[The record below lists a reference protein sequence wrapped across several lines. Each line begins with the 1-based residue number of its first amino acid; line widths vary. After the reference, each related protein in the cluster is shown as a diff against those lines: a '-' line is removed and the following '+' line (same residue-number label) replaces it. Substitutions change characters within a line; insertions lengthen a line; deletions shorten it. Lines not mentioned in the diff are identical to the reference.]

1 MSLRKPYRR
10 HLVRMSA
17 LAFCLP
23 GLLLCETGKH
33 QSAVEELALLQQ
45 EAHAE
50 RVAQDKQGRV
60 RTVLKIVELLN
71 DAPDAVRAAAQVY
84 AEAGDD
90 EHALAELQLF
100 ADLGQADD
108 TLLRG
113 DDKQFAAIKQKPQ
126 YQAVLKRFT
135 QNKTPISEA
144 KAAFQLSDPGLL
156 AEDIDY
162 DPESQTFLITSV
174 LEKKIV
180 RVASDGHMSDFA
192 LSPSH
197 WPMLAIKVDA
207 QHKLVWATEVAMDGF
222 TAAPK
227 SDWGRSGLLCFDLRT
242 GALRSRV
249 EGPAHSALG
258 DLALTWEGTPI
269 VSDGSGGGVYRVTEK
284 RLERIDDGAFIS
296 PQTPTLHPDG
306 KYLFVPDYARGIGI
320 LDQATGH
327 VEWLDQGQHAVNG
340 IDGLYYD
347 HQYLIATQNGTSLE
361 RVIRFRL
368 DSSLSRIVSE
378 EIIERSTATLG
389 DPTHGVV
396 VGNFFYYIA
405 NSGWS
410 EVDDHGDL
418 KAGAKLTPAEIMR
431 FRIGGS

>member
-1 MSLRKPYRR
+1 
-10 HLVRMSA
+10 
-17 LAFCLP
+17 
-23 GLLLCETGKH
+23 
-33 QSAVEELALLQQ
+33 
-45 EAHAE
+45 
-50 RVAQDKQGRV
+50 
-60 RTVLKIVELLN
+60 
-71 DAPDAVRAAAQVY
+71 
-84 AEAGDD
+84 
-90 EHALAELQLF
+90 
-100 ADLGQADD
+100 
-108 TLLRG
+108 
-113 DDKQFAAIKQKPQ
+113 
-126 YQAVLKRFT
+126 
-135 QNKTPISEA
+135 
-144 KAAFQLSDPGLL
+144 
-156 AEDIDY
+156 
-162 DPESQTFLITSV
+162 
-174 LEKKIV
+174 
-180 RVASDGHMSDFA
+180 
-192 LSPSH
+192 
-197 WPMLAIKVDA
+197 
-207 QHKLVWATEVAMDGF
+207 
-222 TAAPK
+222 
-227 SDWGRSGLLCFDLRT
+227 
-242 GALRSRV
+242 
-249 EGPAHSALG
+249 
-258 DLALTWEGTPI
+258 